1 MNAPSLSRREAL
13 RHLAVAAVLSVA
25 GGWLGGCA
33 TAGRPTTASVASTD
47 FGRMPDGRPVR
58 LHTLK
63 NATGATVGVSE
74 YGATITSIQV
84 PDRTGQSANV
94 VFGGDSMEAYRH
106 GLPAA
111 SVIGRY
117 ANRIHGARF
126 TLEGR
131 EVRNTANEGG
141 NHIHGGREGFAS
153 KLWSSRT
160 SVEGGA
166 AIAEFRYRSVDGE
179 EGYPGHLDVTVTYA
193 WNAQNELLITYRAE
207 TDRATVVNLT
217 NHAYFN
223 LAGAG
228 NGDVL
233 GHELQIQASQ
243 YTPSDAAM
251 IPTGE
256 IAPLAGLPID
266 FRAFHPIGE
275 RIRDVRG
282 PKGYDHNFVIDRR
295 GGGLQLA
302 ARIFDAKSGR
312 RMTCHT
318 TEPGIQLYTANHFD
332 GVHQPR
338 YGAFCLETQHFPD
351 SPNHSNFPSTVVRPG
366 KAYQSQTRFG
376 FSTDRTAA
384 W

>member
-1 MNAPSLSRREAL
+1 MNAFSLSRREAL
-13 RHLAVAAVLSVA
+13 RHLAVAAVLPVA
-25 GGWLGGCA
+25 GGLLGGCA
-33 TAGRPTTASVASTD
+33 TAGRPKTASVASTD

-63 NATGATVGVSE
+63 NASGATVGVSE

-84 PDRTGQSANV
+84 PDRSGQSANV
-94 VFGGDSMEAYRH
+94 VFGGDSMDAYQR

-126 TLEGR
+126 TLEGQ
-131 EVRNTANEGG
+131 EVRITANEGG
-141 NHIHGGREGFAS
+141 NHIHGGRQGFAS

-160 SVEGGA
+160 RVEDST

-193 WNAQNELLITYRAE
+193 WNEQNELLITYRAE

-233 GHELQIQASQ
+233 GHELQIQAHQ

-256 IAPLAGLPID
+256 IAPVAGLPID
-266 FRAFHPIGE
+266 FRAFHRIGE

-295 GGGLQLA
+295 GDGLQLA
-302 ARIFDAKSGR
+302 AQILDPNSGR

-338 YGAFCLETQHFPD
+338 YGAFCFETQHYPD
-351 SPNHSNFPSTVVRPG
+351 SPNHPNFPSTVVRQG

-376 FSTDRTAA
+376 FSTDRSG